1 MYRGRV
7 DALTIVGLAFL
18 VFIAFNVLSDQGWF
32 SGMPDTFAQPLVIS
46 AGASNDQTSAD
57 SDTASSAGD
66 LQVSTPEAQ
75 AETASIPVDDPD
87 AIIWPYTTYIVTQGP
102 HGMSYGH
109 MAIDLSAGKGAT
121 ILSPINGEVTEL
133 FVDQYGNPT
142 LILENSRYKILML
155 HGDYTVQV
163 GQRLIIGQPVG
174 AESNHGYTLD
184 ANGRLCAGR
193 DCGYHTHLNIYDK
206 QLGSNVNPLEVL
218 PR

>member
-1 MYRGRV
+1 VYRGRV
-7 DALTIVGLAFL
+7 DALTIVGIAFL
-18 VFIAFNVLSDQGWF
+18 VFIVFNVLSDRGLF
-32 SGMPDTFAQPLVIS
+32 LSVSDAFTQPLVIS
-46 AGASNDQTSAD
+46 ADASG
-57 SDTASSAGD
+57 DTASQDQTTSFLAAD
-66 LQVSTPEAQ
+66 LQAATPEPQGEA
-75 AETASIPVDDPD
+75 TAVPVDDPD
-87 AIIWPYTTYIVTQGP
+87 ALIWPYTNYVLTQGP

-121 ILSPINGEVTEL
+121 ILSPINGEVTQL

-184 ANGRLCAGR
+184 ANGRLCDGR
-193 DCGYHTHLNIYDK
+193 DCGYHTHLNIFDK

>member
-1 MYRGRV
+1 VYRGRV
-7 DALTIVGLAFL
+7 DALTIVGIAFL
-18 VFIAFNVLSDQGWF
+18 VFIVYNVLNDRGSFSSISDAL
-32 SGMPDTFAQPLVIS
+32 TQPLVIS
-46 AGASNDQTSAD
+46 AD
-57 SDTASSAGD
+57 ASSNEPSQDQAAATFAD
-66 LQVSTPEAQ
+66 QFQAVTPQAQVDA
-75 AETASIPVDDPD
+75 ASAPIDDPD
-87 AIIWPYTTYIVTQGP
+87 ALTWPYTNYVLTQGP

-121 ILSPINGEVTEL
+121 ILSPINGEVTQL

-142 LILENSRYKILML
+142 LILENARYKILML

-184 ANGRLCAGR
+184 ANGRLCDGR
-193 DCGYHTHLNIYDK
+193 DCGYHTHLNIFDK

>member
-1 MYRGRV
+1 VYRGRV
-7 DALTIVGLAFL
+7 DALTIVGIAFL
-18 VFIAFNVLSDQGWF
+18 VFIAFNVLSDRGLF
-32 SGMPDTFAQPLVIS
+32 SSMSDALTQPLVIS
-46 AGASNDQTSAD
+46 ADASGDTTSQDQATSFLAAD
-57 SDTASSAGD
+57 FQAA
-66 LQVSTPEAQ
+66 TPEPGE
-75 AETASIPVDDPD
+75 ETPVPIDDPD
-87 AIIWPYTTYIVTQGP
+87 ALIWPYTTYVVTQGP

-121 ILSPINGEVTEL
+121 ILSPINGEVTQL

-142 LILENSRYKILML
+142 LILENARYKILML

-163 GQRLIIGQPVG
+163 GQRLVIGQPVG
-174 AESNHGYTLD
+174 TESNHGYTLD
-184 ANGRLCAGR
+184 ANGRLCDGR

>member
-7 DALTIVGLAFL
+7 DALTIVGMAFL
-18 VFIAFNVLSDQGWF
+18 VFIAFNVLSDKGWF
-32 SGMPDTFAQPLVIS
+32 LSMSDAITQPMVIS
-46 AGASNDQTSAD
+46 AD
-57 SDTASSAGD
+57 ASSDEVRLDQENAPLAGD

-75 AETASIPVDDPD
+75 AGPTPIPVDDPG
-87 AIIWPYTTYIVTQGP
+87 ALTWPYTTYVVTQGP

-121 ILSPINGEVTEL
+121 ILSPINGEVTQL

-142 LILENSRYKILML
+142 LILENARYKILML

-174 AESNHGYTLD
+174 TESNHGYTLD
-184 ANGRLCAGR
+184 ANGRLCDGR
-193 DCGYHTHLNIYDK
+193 DCGYHTHLNIFDK
-206 QLGSNVNPLEVL
+206 QLGSNVNPLDVL